1 MDGRIAEQLA
11 GVGFKQLTVVDCIG
25 EGKSNQHEL
34 NTSAAMRSFL
44 GAERRVFPC
53 TYLRFDG
60 AFTDGA
66 YESEDLTAT
75 YYDSRERQ
83 LNRSP
88 EFRLVYPKASAIMQ
102 AAREGDWCWV
112 LRREADDRL
121 LVVVAEGGAP
131 VALQLDRLLG
141 TSLRTAEDPV
151 GQRSFALGDLGRA
164 SDRDLSVEDA
174 DLLTVLG
181 LSIEVRHGE
190 ALARVIERFGSQ
202 GSMPSTQDFA
212 TFTRQLCDTSTPVED
227 ADRALHDWYA
237 FSTEMFFG
245 FEKHVLQPVLDRAF
259 VGKPTI
265 DIDTFF
271 DLAKKHMNSRYSR
284 AGYTFEHH
292 LGAVF
297 EAHGLVFT
305 RMTKRLPDGS
315 KPDFLFPGS
324 GAYGDADVPDGL
336 LTFLGAKTTTKER
349 WMQVVAEAPR
359 IRVRHLA
366 TMDRE
371 LNAEILNAMAHNDVV
386 PVVPEPVLSECYDL
400 SLASGMMNVQAF
412 IEQTLDRQRELERSG
427 IALG

>member
-1 MDGRIAEQLA
+1 MDGRIAEQVA
-11 GVGFKQLTVVDCIG
+11 GVGFKQLTIVDCIG
-25 EGKSNQHEL
+25 EGRSNQHEL

-44 GAERRVFPC
+44 GGERCVFPC
-53 TYLRFDG
+53 TYVRFDG
-60 AFTDGA
+60 AFADGA

-75 YYDSRERQ
+75 YYDARERQ
-83 LNRSP
+83 PNRSP
-88 EFRLVYPKASAIMQ
+88 EFRLVYPASSVVMQ

-112 LRREADDRL
+112 LRREAEDRL

-131 VALQLDRLLG
+131 VALQLDRLIG
-141 TSLRTAEDPV
+141 TNLRSAEDST
-151 GQRSFALGDLGRA
+151 GQRTFALGDLGQA

-181 LSIEVRHGE
+181 LSIEVRNAA
-190 ALARVIERFGSQ
+190 ALDRVIERFGSR
-202 GSMPSTQDFA
+202 GTMPTTQEFA
-212 TFTRQLCDTSTPVED
+212 AFTRRLCDTSSAVDNPD
-227 ADRALHDWYA
+227 LALNDWYA

-245 FEKHVLQPVLDRAF
+245 FEKHVLQPVLDQAF
-259 VGKPTI
+259 VGKSAI

-292 LGAVF
+292 LAAVF
-297 EAHGLVFT
+297 EAHGLVFA

-386 PVVPEPVLSECYDL
+386 PVVPEPVMNECYDS
-400 SLASGMMNVQAF
+400 SLVGEMMTVQAF
-412 IEQTLDRQRELERSG
+412 IGQTLDRQRELEGSG
-427 IALG
+427 IALR

>member
-1 MDGRIAEQLA
+1 MDGRIAQQIA

-44 GAERRVFPC
+44 GADRRVFPC
-53 TYLRFDG
+53 TFVRFDG
-60 AFTDGA
+60 AFAEGT

-75 YYDSRERQ
+75 YYDARERQ
-83 LNRSP
+83 ANRSP
-88 EFRLVYPKASAIMQ
+88 EFRLVYPASSVIMQ

-121 LVVVAEGGAP
+121 LVIVAEGGAP
-131 VALQLDRLLG
+131 VALQLDRLIG
-141 TSLRTAEDPV
+141 TSLRSSDDVV
-151 GQRSFALGDLGRA
+151 GGRTLALGDLSQA

-181 LSIEVRHGE
+181 LSIDARHGD
-190 ALARVIERFGSQ
+190 ALARIIERFGSR
-202 GSMPSTQDFA
+202 SAMPSTQEFA
-212 TFTRQLCDTSTPVED
+212 SFARQLCKTSSPLED
-227 ADRALHDWYA
+227 ADQALHDWYA

-245 FEKHVLQPVLDRAF
+245 YEKHVLQPILDRAF
-259 VGKPTI
+259 VGAPSI

-292 LGAVF
+292 LSVVF
-297 EAHGLVFT
+297 EAHGLLFT

-315 KPDFLFPGS
+315 KPDFLFPGR
-324 GAYGDADVPDGL
+324 GAYGDADVPDEL

-359 IRVRHLA
+359 IPVRHLA

-371 LNAEILNAMAHNDVV
+371 LNAAILSAMAHHDVV
-386 PVVPEPVLSECYDL
+386 PVVPQPIITASYGPLLAARMMTVHDFIDQTLRRQRDL
-400 SLASGMMNVQAF
+400 EASGIPLV
-412 IEQTLDRQRELERSG
+412 
-427 IALG
+427 